1 MPAPAHVSAAL
12 AVRMVAAMLT
22 LAAVYVGLGLVLVA
36 VGIPVALVVALAV
49 SAVLGQWYGTEA
61 LARRAAGARDLTPA
75 EDPELHA
82 LLDRLSILTG
92 LAKPRLAISEDP
104 APNAFTVGRSERHA
118 TIVITRGLRER
129 LDLVE
134 LDAVLAHE
142 LAHVAHRDVAV
153 MTLASSLAI
162 ALAWVSRGIVRVLRT
177 VGRNAPGGVA
187 EGLVVVVAALA
198 AAAVGALSSVIAHL
212 PLRALSRYREL
223 AADRTAAL
231 TLGGPAHVSAA
242 LVKAHGEQAAIPS
255 RDLRAAA
262 VRGLGFVGVPSRF
275 GPLFAT
281 HPKLNRRLDQLGGI
295 QRSGF

>member
-1 MPAPAHVSAAL
+1 
-12 AVRMVAAMLT
+12 MVAAMLT

-36 VGIPVALVVALAV
+36 VGVPVALVAVLAV

-61 LARRAAGARDLTPA
+61 LARRAAGARELTSA

-82 LLDRLSILTG
+82 LLDRLAILTG

-104 APNAFTVGRSERHA
+104 VPNAFTVGRSQRHA
-118 TIVITRGLRER
+118 TIVITRRLRER

-153 MTLASSLAI
+153 MTLASSMAI

-177 VGRNAPGGVA
+177 VGSNAPGGAA
-187 EGLVVVVAALA
+187 EGIVVVVAAL

-262 VRGLGFVGVPSRF
+262 VPGLGFVGVPSRF

-281 HPKLNRRLDQLGGI
+281 HPKLTRRLDQLGQI